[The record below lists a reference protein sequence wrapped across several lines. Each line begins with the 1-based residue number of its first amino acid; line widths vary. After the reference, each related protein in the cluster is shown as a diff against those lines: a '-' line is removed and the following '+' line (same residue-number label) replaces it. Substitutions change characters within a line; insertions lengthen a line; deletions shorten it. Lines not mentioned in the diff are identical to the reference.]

1 MDIITILLTIGIQ
14 AIIRT
19 GTIHHFTSDTLT
31 TNRFTFLEGRTSA
44 VTDSAADGEA
54 ACTVVDAQIGF
65 KQVVH
70 RPFFHILE
78 QRPVQ

>member
-1 MDIITILLTIGIQ
+1 MEIITILPTIGIQ

-19 GTIHHFTSDTLT
+19 GIIHHFTLDTVIT
-31 TNRFTFLEGRTSA
+31 GRCMVSEERTSA

-54 ACTVVDAQIGF
+54 ACAVVDAQIGF

-78 QRPVQ
+78 

>member
-1 MDIITILLTIGIQ
+1 MV
-14 AIIRT
+14 
-19 GTIHHFTSDTLT
+19 S
-31 TNRFTFLEGRTSA
+31 EERTSA

-54 ACTVVDAQIGF
+54 ACAVVDAQIGF

-78 QRPVQ
+78 